1 MPAKKAAT
9 PLPATQP
16 ANPAL
21 VRART
26 EGIQL
31 VSPLTPAVN
40 AMMGKT
46 IVDAE
51 DYIHADALLA
61 RIKTARALWAT
72 KIEPIRG
79 PIDKAI
85 TELKNSLVG
94 IKALDAEVDGPLEML
109 QEKVR
114 RAMTSY
120 KIEEARQIQAAKE
133 EQEVEARRLRA
144 EADRK
149 AAQAASAK
157 TPQMKAKLEQARADL
172 EVHANTVQANTP
184 TPVQGASSSTRS
196 VQKVRIIDPVA
207 FVAALKAYTPRAGI
221 YELGHPPLTILTH
234 KTLRT
239 GEMRE
244 EDSPLDAMRSEV
256 SKIFSSQPGVV
267 ATWPGIQIF
276 DDIIIA
282 SH

>member
-1 MPAKKAAT
+1 MPRKAAT

-16 ANPAL
+16 PNPAL

-31 VSPLTPAVN
+31 VSPLKPAV
-40 AMMGKT
+40 
-46 IVDAE
+46 DALIGQNILTDE

-72 KIEPIRG
+72 KLSPIRG

-94 IKALDAEVDGPLEML
+94 VKALDAEVDGPLAIL

-114 RAMTSY
+114 GAMTSY
-120 KIEEARQIQAAKE
+120 KIEEARQIQEA
-133 EQEVEARRLRA
+133 QEKADA
-144 EADRK
+144 EAQRIRDEANRK
-149 AAQAASAK
+149 AQQATQAK
-157 TPQMKAKLEQARADL
+157 TPQLRAKLEQARADL
-172 EVHANTVQANTP
+172 EVKATQVETQTP
-184 TPVQGASSSTRS
+184 IPVQGASSSTRS
-196 VQKVRIIDPVA
+196 VQKVRISDPVA
-207 FVAALKAYTPRAGI
+207 FVAALKAYSPRAGI

-234 KTLRT
+234 KTLRS

-244 EDSPLDAMRSEV
+244 DDSPLDAMRAEV
-256 SKIFSSQPGVV
+256 SKIFSVQPGVV
-267 ATWPGIQIF
+267 ASWPGVEVF
-276 DDIIIA
+276 DDVIIA

>member
-1 MPAKKAAT
+1 MPRKAAT
-9 PLPATQP
+9 ALPATQP
-16 ANPAL
+16 PNPAL

-31 VSPLTPAVN
+31 VSPLKPAVD
-40 AMMGKT
+40 ALV

-51 DYIHADALLA
+51 GYINADALLA
-61 RIKTARALWAT
+61 RIKTARALWAS
-72 KIEPIRG
+72 KIAPIRG

-114 RAMTSY
+114 REMTGY
-120 KIEEARQIQAAKE
+120 KIEEQREIQEAQAVQDEKAARF
-133 EQEVEARRLRA
+133 RA

-149 AAQAASAK
+149 ALQATQAK
-157 TPQMKAKLEQARADL
+157 TPQLRAKLEQARADL
-172 EVHANTVQANTP
+172 EATATLVEAQTP

-196 VQKVRIIDPVA
+196 VQKVRISDPVA
-207 FVAALKAYTPRAGI
+207 FVAALKAYQPRAGI

-234 KTLRT
+234 KTLRS
-239 GEMRE
+239 GEQRE
-244 EDSPLDAMRSEV
+244 EDSPLDAMRAEV
-256 SKIFSSQPGVV
+256 SKIFSVQPGVV
-267 ATWPGIQIF
+267 ASWPGVEVF
-276 DDIIIA
+276 DDVIIA